1 MLHPDWDTWRQDYG
15 ILQVAEYRYL
25 ICLEQAHEGR
35 WTPRPCDTGYHKE
48 NIALHIS
55 FYVLCCIRG
64 RLEMCVNVHANVYGS
79 MQDETSI
86 VTCLVS
92 LSDIFLSLQN
102 LSVKYLSLEL
112 RCREHSPGTHIV
124 GGFTISL

>member
-1 MLHPDWDTWRQDYG
+1 MLHHVWDTWRQDYG

-48 NIALHIS
+48 NTALHIS

-64 RLEMCVNVHANVYGS
+64 RLGMLCKCA
-79 MQDETSI
+79 
-86 VTCLVS
+86 C
-92 LSDIFLSLQN
+92 
-102 LSVKYLSLEL
+102 
-112 RCREHSPGTHIV
+112 
-124 GGFTISL
+124 